1 MTGSHSPPSGRTARA
16 QTSGTWAQWLLVLV
30 GGVFFCSAV
39 LITAG
44 VPGVPVG
51 GPSDDYDALTPSP
64 ETTGTP
70 TASTATSTGSAAVTA
85 SPTAEATPTPPTTVT
100 ATATPEASG
109 TPVYRVNVGG
119 PRLPIVGGPTW
130 EADTADNPSPYLNVN
145 ESNTIA
151 TDTPDEIRLEP
162 NVPSATPDAMFST
175 YRLERGS
182 DTEEYEE
189 MVWRFPVEPNREYE
203 VRLYVVEAFFTLGDE
218 GREYEQSYDRGGPRT
233 FGVAINN
240 ETVLEDYEPFV
251 EHGHDVGAMKAF
263 EVTTEDGVVTI
274 RFRREVENP
283 TVSGIEIIDTGPR
296 NNQSD

>member
-1 MTGSHSPPSGRTARA
+1 LTGPHSPPSGRTARA
-16 QTSGTWAQWLLVLV
+16 QASGTWAQWLLVVV

-51 GPSDDYDALTPSP
+51 GPGDEDDILTPSP

-70 TASTATSTGSAAVTA
+70 TAGTATSTAVTA
-85 SPTAEATPTPPTTVT
+85 SPTPAATSTPPATVT
-100 ATATPEASG
+100 ATATPEAPG

-119 PRLPIVGGPTW
+119 PRLPSVGGPIW
-130 EADTADNPSPYLNVN
+130 AADTADNPSTYLNVN
-145 ESNTIA
+145 RSNTIA

-162 NVPSATPDAMFST
+162 DVPSTTPEAMFST

-189 MVWRFPVEPNREYE
+189 MVWRFPVEPDREYE

-218 GREYEQSYDRGGPRT
+218 GREYEQSYEEGGPRT

-240 ETVLEDYEPFV
+240 ETVLENYEPFV

-263 EVTTEDGVVTI
+263 EVTADNGVVTV

-283 TVSGIEIIDTGPR
+283 TVSGIEIVDTGPR
-296 NNQSD
+296 DDQSD